1 MRLPAVDTRTE
12 GEREEKR
19 RERERGAGSRR
30 ARRFPSYLCGP
41 LVCRDRS
48 NLLGLPVC
56 LRTSLWTRVAQ
67 VSVQPRDSTEM
78 KERKPYDKVVLIVH
92 LRAVH
97 GATSKLGPSS
107 ASFVRVASRGRV
119 GGWRWLLRSLPARG
133 SSRARVRSSA
143 SSRAGRP
150 PPAPRAR
157 LPFVPSSFPLL
168 PSASQPPGPGR
179 RVSPERS
186 VCWLWCVSVPPHT
199 FCEVLNER
207 ARARRL
213 RRLSQT
219 LQLRKKRL
227 EESHT
232 PACVRWSLLPCLP
245 SLRGETATL

>member
-41 LVCRDRS
+41 IVCRDRS

-157 LPFVPSSFPLL
+157 LPFVTLL
-168 PSASQPPGPGR
+168 SLPASRCSLPPASHR
-179 RVSPERS
+179 DLDEEYR
-186 VCWLWCVSVPPHT
+186 
-199 FCEVLNER
+199 LNEVCAGCGACR
-207 ARARRL
+207 CPP
-213 RRLSQT
+213 T
-219 LQLRKKRL
+219 LFVKF
-227 EESHT
+227 
-232 PACVRWSLLPCLP
+232 
-245 SLRGETATL
+245 